1 MISVCNNLMRS
12 EERRLDS
19 KEMGL
24 LMNNYIRIA
33 EFKAIIENKFGKRID
48 DIEWQSVLEEYK
60 IKMHDLIN

>member
-1 MISVCNNLMRS
+1 
-12 EERRLDS
+12 
-19 KEMGL
+19 
-24 LMNNYIRIA
+24 MNNYIRIA